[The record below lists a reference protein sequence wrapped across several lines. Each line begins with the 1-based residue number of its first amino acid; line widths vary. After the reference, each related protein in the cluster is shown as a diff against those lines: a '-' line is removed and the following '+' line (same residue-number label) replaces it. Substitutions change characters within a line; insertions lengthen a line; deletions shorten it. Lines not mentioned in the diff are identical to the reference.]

1 MQFTNAKTYVLALE
15 GHLRILTD
23 TMTINHFPVAN
34 ILFGEQLT
42 LIALCRVFLSKILV
56 GDTFYPTIGIQWEG
70 VFFWPSLVGGLW
82 GEAGLHHFNG
92 VRGGRTRIWITVLS
106 FIFSKIT
113 VIP

>member
-70 VFFWPSLVGGLW
+70 GIFLTIFSWGTLGGSWITPLQW
-82 GEAGLHHFNG
+82 GAG
-92 VRGGRTRIWITVLS
+92 RRTRIWITVLS